1 MTHINQQGFTLI
13 ELVMVIIILGILS
26 YGAVGLFATRDAFT
40 PAIVKNQFISSA
52 RLAQQAA
59 LARQMNTPVRL
70 VINQTASQVIFDVV
84 QGTTILN
91 SRAVDRD
98 GSALN
103 VATTP
108 FVNTCGSYTTSFPVS
123 ISFNG
128 NGDTGANWHACVA
141 GQVSYNLCVA
151 PTGYAHES
159 TCL

>member
-1 MTHINQQGFTLI
+1 MTRIDQQGFTLI

-59 LARQMNTPVRL
+59 LARQMNAPVRL

-84 QGTTILN
+84 QGTTVLN

-98 GSALN
+98 GSRLN
-103 VATTP
+103 VAAAP
-108 FVNTCGSYTTSFPVS
+108 FVSPCSSYTTSFPVS
-123 ISFNG
+123 ISFDG
-128 NGDTGANWHACVA
+128 NGDTGTNTHACVA
-141 GQVSYNLCVA
+141 GQVSYNLCIA